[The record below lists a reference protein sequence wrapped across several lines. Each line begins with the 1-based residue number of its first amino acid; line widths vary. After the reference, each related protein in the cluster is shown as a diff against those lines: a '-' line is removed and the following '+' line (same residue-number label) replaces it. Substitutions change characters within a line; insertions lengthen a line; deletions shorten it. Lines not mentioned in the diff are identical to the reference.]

1 MADAGFRLTVEGEKE
16 FKAALASID
25 QQIKINKAQI
35 KLLTQEYNLNEDGM
49 QTLTTK
55 QSVLQS
61 TYDEQAKKVAA
72 LDDKYKAMAATY
84 GETDKRVATLK
95 VQMLDAAT
103 AMAKTEAEIKKNADA
118 MDAYQAEVDGSGQTA
133 KKLSES
139 LELVEAKLAANKA
152 EVDRI
157 AQSYEKGDRSAKG
170 YEARNKAL
178 AEQNEQLTARMEQQ
192 REKIELLSKA
202 MEKAADT
209 YGENSI
215 EVQKYKKQ
223 LAEAQ
228 TEIDKTSK
236 TIEENTNTM
245 NSGANP
251 LLDTIKDLTQQAGI
265 KLPGGLDKA
274 IGKMGELGEIA
285 GDVAVAIEITKGI
298 IKTISNASD
307 SFSDLKSN
315 AQLLG
320 LDTTEYQ
327 KLEYA
332 LSRVGVSAEG
342 LEEIMNPLYSKIRE
356 ADTALADYANGTKKF
371 GEATGVLAMNIEDQ
385 QKKIYLLGTAMMEAE
400 EIYGENSDAVK
411 SYERRLSEAQEEL
424 KAMQAQVVE
433 SDDAAKE
440 AAKTWDELGVSLYDS
455 QGNLRDITD
464 IFYDLIGAYSET
476 TSSTERITKM
486 QEIFGETANKVNEIV
501 ENGGTA
507 LRQYADE
514 AEKTGKVLNESTV
527 QALDNV
533 NTAIGKFKQ
542 NLENAKNSL
551 GALLVGLL
559 TFNGDLIS
567 DAWSGI
573 KGSVK
578 GMFTGYADGTFNH
591 PGGLALVGERGP
603 ELLRLPT
610 GSQVYPTGVSQ
621 PMMQSARG
629 GGDTYNITIDAKSVR
644 EFNDIVRI
652 AKSARQNGRMGVAE

>member
-16 FKAALASID
+16 FKAALAAID
-25 QQIKINKAQI
+25 QRIKINKAQI
-35 KLLTQEYNLNEDGM
+35 KLLTQEYNLNENEM

-72 LDDKYKAMAATY
+72 LDDKYKEMAATY
-84 GETDKRVATLK
+84 GETDKRVAALK
-95 VQMLDAAT
+95 VQLLDAST

-157 AQSYEKGDRSAKG
+157 AQSYDKGDRSAKG

-178 AEQNEQLTARMEQQ
+178 AEQNEQLNARMEQQ

-215 EVQKYKKQ
+215 EVQNYKKQ

-236 TIEENTNTM
+236 TIEENTKTM
-245 NSGANP
+245 NSEANP
-251 LLDTIKDLTQQAGI
+251 LLDTFKDLTDQIGI
-265 KLPGGLDKA
+265 KLPEGFDNV
-274 IGKMGELGEIA
+274 IGKFGKFGEIGA
-285 GDVAVAIEITKGI
+285 QLGTAVTITKSI
-298 IKTISNASD
+298 IGTISDASD
-307 SFSDLKSN
+307 SFSNLKEN
-315 AQLLG
+315 AQMLG
-320 LDTTEYQ
+320 LDTTQYQ
-327 KLEYA
+327 KLQYA
-332 LSRVGVSAEG
+332 LLQVGVSSDG
-342 LEEIMNPLYSKIRE
+342 LSEIMNPLYSKIKE
-356 ADTALADYANGTKKF
+356 ADDVLGDYAKGLKNMGD
-371 GEATGVLAMNIEDQ
+371 ATDEER
-385 QKKIYLLGTAMMEAE
+385 KKIIEMQNTW
-400 EIYGENSDAVK
+400 SDYNV
-411 SYERRLSEAQEEL
+411 Q
-424 KAMQAQVVE
+424 
-433 SDDAAKE
+433 
-440 AAKTWDELGVSLYDS
+440 LYDS
-455 QGNLRDITD
+455 QGNLRDMD
-464 IFYDLIGAYSET
+464 EIFYDLIESFAET
-476 TSSTERITKM
+476 GSATERIAKM
-486 QEIFGETANKVNEIV
+486 QGIFGETASKVNEIV
-501 ENGGTA
+501 ENGGTS
-507 LRQYADE
+507 LRYFADR
-514 AEKTGKVLNESTV
+514 AEELGKVLDESTI
-527 QALDNV
+527 QAMDNV

-542 NLENAKNSL
+542 NLDNAKNSL

-573 KGSVK
+573 KGSVS
-578 GMFTGYADGTFNH
+578 GMFTGYADGTYNH

-610 GSQVYPTGVSQ
+610 GSQVYPTGISQ

>member
-16 FKAALASID
+16 FKAALQSID

-72 LDDKYKAMAATY
+72 LDDKYKEMAETY

-103 AMAKTEAEIKKNADA
+103 AMAKTEEEIKKNADA

-139 LELVEAKLAANKA
+139 LEMVEAKLAANKA

-178 AEQNEQLTARMEQQ
+178 AEQNEQLNARMEQQ

-236 TIEENTNTM
+236 TIEENTKTM
-245 NSGANP
+245 NSEANP
-251 LLDTIKDLTQQAGI
+251 LLDTFKDLTDQIGI
-265 KLPGGLDKA
+265 KLPEGFDNV
-274 IGKMGELGEIA
+274 IGKFGKFGEIGA
-285 GDVAVAIEITKGI
+285 QLGTAVTITKGI
-298 IKTISNASD
+298 IKTISDASD
-307 SFSDLKSN
+307 SFSNLKEN
-315 AQLLG
+315 AQMLG
-320 LDTTEYQ
+320 LDTTAYQ
-327 KLEYA
+327 ELKYA
-332 LSRVGVSAEG
+332 LGQVGLSEKD
-342 LEEIMNPLYSKIRE
+342 LLEIMNPLYSKIKE
-356 ADTALADYANGTKKF
+356 ADDVLGDYAKGLKNMGS
-371 GEATGVLAMNIEDQ
+371 ATDEER
-385 QKKIYLLGTAMMEAE
+385 KKINEMM
-400 EIYGENSDAVK
+400 K
-411 SYERRLSEAQEEL
+411 Q
-424 KAMQAQVVE
+424 
-433 SDDAAKE
+433 
-440 AAKTWDELGVSLYDS
+440 WDEMGIRLYDD
-455 QGNLRDITD
+455 QGNLRDIAGV
-464 IFYDLIGAYSET
+464 FYDLIDAYSET
-476 TSSTERITKM
+476 TTATDRIVKM
-486 QEIFGETANKVNEIV
+486 QKIFGETAGKVNEVV
-501 ENGGTA
+501 ETGGKA
-507 LRQYADE
+507 LRGYAE
-514 AEKTGKVLNESTV
+514 AAGETGKVLDESTV
-527 QALDNV
+527 QAMDNV
-533 NTAIGKFKQ
+533 NTALEKFNGNIK
-542 NLENAKNSL
+542 LAKDSL
-551 GALLVGLL
+551 GALLVGWM
-559 TFNGDLIS
+559 TGNFDIVG
-567 DAWSGI
+567 DAWDAI
-573 KGSVK
+573 KGSIK
-578 GMFTGYADGTFNH
+578 GMFTGYADGTYNH

-603 ELLRLPT
+603 EILRLPT
-610 GSQVYPTGVSQ
+610 GSQVYPTGISQ

-629 GGDTYNITIDAKSVR
+629 GGDTYNITIDARSVR

-652 AKSARQNGRMGVAE
+652 ARSARQNGRMGVAE

>member
-16 FKAALASID
+16 FKAALAAID

-35 KLLTQEYNLNEDGM
+35 KLLTQEYNLNENGM

-72 LDDKYKAMAATY
+72 LDDKYKAMADTY
-84 GETDKRVATLK
+84 GQTDKRVATLK

-103 AMAKTEAEIKKNADA
+103 AMAKTEEEIKKNADA

-157 AQSYEKGDRSAKG
+157 AQSYDKGDRSAKG

-178 AEQNEQLTARMEQQ
+178 AEQNEQLNARMEQQ
-192 REKIELLSKA
+192 REKIELLSKS

-209 YGENSI
+209 YGENSV

-236 TIEENTNTM
+236 TIEENTKTM
-245 NSGANP
+245 NSEANP
-251 LLDTIKDLTQQAGI
+251 LLDTFKDLTDQIGI
-265 KLPGGLDKA
+265 KLPAGFDNA
-274 IGKMGELGEIA
+274 IGKFGKFGEIGA
-285 GDVAVAIEITKGI
+285 QLGTAVTITKGI
-298 IKTISNASD
+298 IKTISDASD
-307 SFSDLKSN
+307 NFSELKSN

-356 ADTALADYANGTKKF
+356 ADAALADYANGTKKF

-440 AAKTWDELGVSLYDS
+440 AAKTWDELGVRLYDS

-514 AEKTGKVLNESTV
+514 AEKTGKVLDESTV
-527 QALDNV
+527 RALDNV
-533 NTAIGKFKQ
+533 NTVINKFKI

-551 GALLVGLL
+551 GALFVGLL

-573 KGSVK
+573 KGSVS
-578 GMFTGYADGTFNH
+578 GMFTGYADGTYNH

-610 GSQVYPTGVSQ
+610 GSQVYPTGIAQ

-652 AKSARQNGRMGVAE
+652 AKSARQSRRMGVAE

>member
-16 FKAALASID
+16 FKAALQSID

-72 LDDKYKAMAATY
+72 LDDKYKAMADTY
-84 GETDKRVATLK
+84 GQTDKRVATLK

-103 AMAKTEAEIKKNADA
+103 AMAKTEEEIKKNADA

-178 AEQNEQLTARMEQQ
+178 AEQNEQLNARMEQQ

-215 EVQKYKKQ
+215 EVQNYKKQ

-236 TIEENTNTM
+236 TIEENTKTM
-245 NSGANP
+245 NSEANP
-251 LLDTIKDLTQQAGI
+251 ILDTFKDLTDQIGI
-265 KLPGGLDKA
+265 KLPEGFDNV
-274 IGKMGELGEIA
+274 IGKFGKFGEIGA
-285 GDVAVAIEITKGI
+285 QLGTAVTITKGI
-298 IKTISNASD
+298 IGTISDASD
-307 SFSDLKSN
+307 SFSNLKEN
-315 AQLLG
+315 AQMLG
-320 LDTTEYQ
+320 LDTTQYQ
-327 KLEYA
+327 KLQYA
-332 LSRVGVSAEG
+332 LLQVGVSSDG
-342 LEEIMNPLYSKIRE
+342 LSEIMNPLYSKIKE
-356 ADTALADYANGTKKF
+356 ADDVLGDYAKGLKNMGD
-371 GEATGVLAMNIEDQ
+371 ATDEER
-385 QKKIYLLGTAMMEAE
+385 KKIIEMQNTW
-400 EIYGENSDAVK
+400 SDYNV
-411 SYERRLSEAQEEL
+411 Q
-424 KAMQAQVVE
+424 
-433 SDDAAKE
+433 
-440 AAKTWDELGVSLYDS
+440 LYDS
-455 QGNLRDITD
+455 QGNLRDMD
-464 IFYDLIGAYSET
+464 EIFYDLIESFAET
-476 TSSTERITKM
+476 GSATERIARM
-486 QEIFGETANKVNEIV
+486 QGIFGETASKVNEIV
-501 ENGGTA
+501 ENGGTS
-507 LRQYADE
+507 LRDFASQ
-514 AEKTGKVLNESTV
+514 AEELGKVLDESTI
-527 QALDNV
+527 QAMDNV
-533 NTAIGKFKQ
+533 NTAINKFKS
-542 NLENAKNSL
+542 NLDNAKNSL

-573 KGSVK
+573 KGSVS
-578 GMFTGYADGTFNH
+578 GMFTGYADGTYNH

-621 PMMQSARG
+621 YMMQSARG

-652 AKSARQNGRMGVAE
+652 ARSARQNGRMGVAE

>member
-16 FKAALASID
+16 FKAALQSID

-72 LDDKYKAMAATY
+72 LDDKYKAMADTY
-84 GETDKRVATLK
+84 GQTDKRVATLK

-103 AMAKTEAEIKKNADA
+103 AMAKTEEEIKKNADA

-152 EVDRI
+152 EVDRV
-157 AQSYEKGDRSAKG
+157 AQSYDKGDRSAKG

-178 AEQNEQLTARMEQQ
+178 AEQNEQLNARMEQQ

-236 TIEENTNTM
+236 TIEENMKTM
-245 NSGANP
+245 NSEANP
-251 LLDTIKDLTQQAGI
+251 LFDTFKDLTDQIGI
-265 KLPGGLDKA
+265 KLPEGFDNV
-274 IGKMGELGEIA
+274 IGKFGKFGKIGAQLGT
-285 GDVAVAIEITKGI
+285 AVTITKGI
-298 IKTISNASD
+298 IGVVADASE

-315 AQLLG
+315 AELLG
-320 LDTTEYQ
+320 LDTTTYQ
-327 KLEYA
+327 ELKYA
-332 LSRVGVSAEG
+332 LEQVGLSEKD
-342 LEEIMNPLYSKIRE
+342 LLEIMNPLHSKIRE
-356 ADTALADYANGTKKF
+356 ADSVLSDYADGTKEF
-371 GEATGVLAMNIEDQ
+371 GKVTGVLAMDIEDQ
-385 QKKIYLLGTAMMEAE
+385 QKKIYNLGVEMMRAE

-411 SYERRLSEAQEEL
+411 SYARRIAEAQTEL
-424 KAMQAQVVE
+424 NAMQEQWKT

-440 AAKTWDELGVSLYDS
+440 MAGTWDELGIRLYD
-455 QGNLRDITD
+455 QGHLRDIAD
-464 IFYDLIGAYSET
+464 IFYDLIDAYSEIT
-476 TSSTERITKM
+476 TAEDRIVKM
-486 QEIFGETANKVNEIV
+486 QEIFGETASKVNEVV
-501 ENGGTA
+501 ETGGKA
-507 LRQYADE
+507 LRGYAE
-514 AEKTGKVLNESTV
+514 AAGKTGKVLDESTV
-527 QALDNV
+527 KAMDNV
-533 NTAIGKFKQ
+533 NTALEKFNG
-542 NLENAKNSL
+542 NLKSAKDSL
-551 GALLVGLL
+551 GALLVGWM
-559 TFNGDLIS
+559 TGNFDIVG
-567 DAWSGI
+567 DAWDAL
-573 KGSVK
+573 KGSIK
-578 GMFTGYADGTFNH
+578 GMFTGYADGTYNH

-621 PMMQSARG
+621 QMMQSARG
-629 GGDTYNITIDAKSVR
+629 GGDTYNITIDARSVR

-652 AKSARQNGRMGVAE
+652 ARSARQNGRMGVAE